1 MTGINRRKLVTAL
14 PGIALIGG
22 PVAAEQAK
30 ITLGSGAEGSGLENY
45 ATAFADAIRAVDPTL
60 EVRLV
65 RPKEILPNV
74 AMLESGDLD
83 IGMVFGEVA
92 HDLFTGIGRPPTKLK
107 VISVAYSTPG
117 MFVVRAGSRYR
128 RIADLK
134 GQPVVWNRRN
144 SGIAAQASYVV
155 DGLDLDIERDFEPI
169 YTNRLAEGPPMVL
182 DGRAAALWGSG
193 LRWPGFVE
201 MARDPRG
208 ARFIVPDAGE
218 IARIQA
224 KHGFLKKLTVPA
236 SLYPG
241 QYNALHTVGG
251 WSFILA
257 RANLDDAVG
266 YRLASSFHKIDR
278 YSAFSGYLKE
288 STLENTLA
296 AIPGPEFLQPG
307 VLRFYQKLNL
317 LK

>member
-1 MTGINRRKLVTAL
+1 L
-14 PGIALIGG
+14 PGIALIGRS
-22 PVAAEQAK
+22 AAAQQAK
-30 ITLGSGAEGSGLENY
+30 ITLGSGAKDSGLENY
-45 ATAFADAIRAVDPTL
+45 AAAFADAIKAVDPTF

-65 RPKEILPNV
+65 SPKEILGNV
-74 AMLESGDLD
+74 SMLESGDLD
-83 IGMVFGEVA
+83 IGLVFGEVA
-92 HDLFTGIGRPPTKLK
+92 HDLFTGIGRPPTTLK

-117 MFVVRAGSRYR
+117 MFVVRAESRYR

-144 SGIAAQASYVV
+144 SGIAAQARYVM

-169 YTNRLAEGPPMVL
+169 YTNRLSEGPPMVL
-182 DGRAAALWGSG
+182 EGRAAALWGSG
-193 LRWPGFVE
+193 LRWPGFVAI
-201 MARDPRG
+201 ARDPRG
-208 ARFIVPDAGE
+208 ARFVVPDSGE

-224 KHGFLKKLTVPA
+224 KYGFLKKFTVPA

-241 QYNALHTVGG
+241 QYDALYTVGG

-257 RANLDDAVG
+257 RANLDDSVG
-266 YRLASSFHKIDR
+266 YRLASSLYKIDR

-288 STLENTLA
+288 STPKNTLA

-307 VLRFYQKLNL
+307 VMRFYQKLNL